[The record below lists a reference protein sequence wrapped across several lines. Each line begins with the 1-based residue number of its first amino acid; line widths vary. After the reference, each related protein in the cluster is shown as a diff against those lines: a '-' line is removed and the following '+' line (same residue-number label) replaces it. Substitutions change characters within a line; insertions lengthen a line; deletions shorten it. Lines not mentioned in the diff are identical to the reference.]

1 MRKVSLLFISFLGLV
16 AFYFTQR
23 EPAFIDN
30 SSLSDEA
37 EAEAETK
44 PAVTEWVQPKE
55 GPLKDV
61 PSNVEAMQFSPP
73 PQAGLKE
80 GDILV
85 FPVPSGEKYK
95 GNDTTVEPYGLS
107 TTIVEGEVLAGGFF
121 VFTYGPSAV
130 FGSLSTPEG
139 SFEYKG
145 NLQQGRFLLPPE
157 GKLENDIAEP

>member
-23 EPAFIDN
+23 EPAFIDK
-30 SSLSDEA
+30 SSLYD

-55 GPLKDV
+55 GPLKDA
-61 PSNVEAMQFSPP
+61 PPNLEAMQFSPP

-80 GDILV
+80 GDIWV

-95 GNDTTVEPYGLS
+95 GNVTTVEPYGLS
-107 TTIVEGEVLAGGFF
+107 TTIVQGEVLAGGFF

-145 NLQQGRFLLPPE
+145 SLQQGRFLLPPE
-157 GKLENDIAEP
+157 GKLEYDIAEP